1 MARMRCGGSNMAVLL
16 QNEGVPCDAIET
28 MLVSGSSH
36 AGFLGLKSMMNIDN
50 VHGITTERSFYR
62 PLELEETGE
71 ENLEGFFHQ
80 TEKKRRLT
88 ADQVQFLEKNF
99 AFDNKLEPERKIQL
113 AKDLGLQP
121 RQVAIWFQNRRARWK
136 TKQMEKDYE
145 VLKSSYDVLKADC
158 ENLLREN
165 EKLKAEVLF
174 LTEELLKREKGD
186 SQTYDVQVPPPLLQK
201 LDLVSF
207 SEEKKPDVDV
217 LLCKPEDLSS
227 ANSTVSDSDS
237 PHCTDGLLSPPL
249 EPADASNVFDQVGLS
264 HLDKYEG
271 IKGCSFL
278 KPEDNSCNYVFP
290 VEDQAFWF

>member
-1 MARMRCGGSNMAVLL
+1 MARMRCGGPSMAVLL
-16 QNEGVPCDAIET
+16 QNEGVPCNAIET
-28 MLVSGSSH
+28 LLVSGSSH
-36 AGFLGLKSMMNIDN
+36 AGFLGLKSMMDIDN
-50 VHGITTERSFYR
+50 AHGITTERSFCR

-71 ENLEGFFHQ
+71 ENLEEFFHQ

-99 AFDNKLEPERKIQL
+99 TLENKLEPERKIQL

-145 VLKSSYDVLKADC
+145 ALKSSYDVLKADH
-158 ENLLREN
+158 ENLLKEK
-165 EKLKAEVLF
+165 EKLKEEVLF
-174 LTEELLKREKGD
+174 LTEKLLQREKGD
-186 SQTYDVQVPPPLLQK
+186 LQTYEIKVPPPLLQK
-201 LDLVSF
+201 LDFVSV
-207 SEEKKPDVDV
+207 SEEKKPDVHV

-237 PHCTDGLLSPPL
+237 PRCTDGLLSPLL
-249 EPADASNVFDQVGLS
+249 EPADTSNVFDQAGLS
-264 HLDKYEG
+264 HADEDEE

-278 KPEDNSCNYVFP
+278 KLEENSCNYILP
-290 VEDQAFWF
+290 VDDQAFWF